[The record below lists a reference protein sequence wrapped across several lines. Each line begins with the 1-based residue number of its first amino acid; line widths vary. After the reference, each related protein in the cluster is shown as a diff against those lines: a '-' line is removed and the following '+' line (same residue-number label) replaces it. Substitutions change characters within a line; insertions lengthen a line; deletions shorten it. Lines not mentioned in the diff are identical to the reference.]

1 MNKSVLFPLK
11 LVAALAMLSAVSII
25 CGKYLAIRGGDILR
39 FSFENL
45 PIIFAGLAF
54 GPLAGA
60 LVGAIG
66 DLVGCVMVGYTINP
80 LVTVGAAA
88 IGVVS
93 GISRILFNKI
103 GIKGAFN
110 TAISVAFAHIIGS
123 VLIKTFG
130 LAAFYDL
137 PIWALMLWRLL
148 NYVIVGAVEAAL
160 LIILLKNKEIT
171 RLISEMKPKRT
182 KEIKKNDIR

>member
-1 MNKSVLFPLK
+1 MKKSLYPLK
-11 LVAALAMLSAVSII
+11 VTAMLAMLCAISII

-54 GPLAGA
+54 GPLAGI
-60 LVGAIG
+60 LVGVVS

-88 IGVVS
+88 IGAVS
-93 GISRILFNKI
+93 GITRLLFNKL

-110 TAISVAFAHIIGS
+110 VAVSVAFAHFIGS
-123 VLIKTFG
+123 VVIKTFG

-160 LIILLKNKEIT
+160 LIVLLKNKEIT
-171 RLISEMKPKRT
+171 KLIAEMNPKKS
-182 KEIKKNDIR
+182 KETKKNDL

>member
-1 MNKSVLFPLK
+1 MKKSLYPLK
-11 LVAALAMLSAVSII
+11 VTAMLAMLCAISII

-45 PIIFAGLAF
+45 PIIFAGIAF
-54 GPLAGA
+54 GPLAGI
-60 LVGAIG
+60 LVGVVS

-88 IGVVS
+88 IGAVS
-93 GISRILFNKI
+93 GITRLLFNKL

-110 TAISVAFAHIIGS
+110 VAVSVAFAHIIGS
-123 VLIKTFG
+123 VVIKTFG

-160 LIILLKNKEIT
+160 LIVLLKNKEIT
-171 RLISEMKPKRT
+171 KLIAEMNQKKS
-182 KEIKKNDIR
+182 KETKKNDL

>member
-1 MNKSVLFPLK
+1 MKKSLYPLK
-11 LVAALAMLSAVSII
+11 VTAMLAMLCAISII

-45 PIIFAGLAF
+45 PIIFAGLSF
-54 GPLAGA
+54 GPMAGI
-60 LVGAIG
+60 LVGVVS

-88 IGVVS
+88 IGAVS
-93 GISRILFNKI
+93 GITRLLFNKL

-110 TAISVAFAHIIGS
+110 VAVSVAFAHVIGS
-123 VLIKTFG
+123 VVIKTFG

-160 LIILLKNKEIT
+160 LIVLLKNKEIT
-171 RLISEMKPKRT
+171 KLIAEMNPKKS
-182 KEIKKNDIR
+182 KETKKNDL

>member
-1 MNKSVLFPLK
+1 MKKSLYPLK
-11 LVAALAMLSAVSII
+11 VTAMLAMLCAISII

-45 PIIFAGLAF
+45 PIIFAGLSF
-54 GPLAGA
+54 GPLAGI
-60 LVGAIG
+60 LVGVVS

-88 IGVVS
+88 IGAVS
-93 GISRILFNKI
+93 GITRLLFNKL

-110 TAISVAFAHIIGS
+110 VAVSVAFAHVIGS
-123 VLIKTFG
+123 VVIKTFG

-171 RLISEMKPKRT
+171 KLIAEMNPKKS
-182 KEIKKNDIR
+182 KETKKNDL

>member
-1 MNKSVLFPLK
+1 MKKQSLYPLK
-11 LVAALAMLSAVSII
+11 VTAMLAMLVAISII

-45 PIIFAGLAF
+45 PIIFAGLSF
-54 GPLAGA
+54 GPVAGI
-60 LVGAIG
+60 LVGVVA

-80 LVTVGAAA
+80 LVTLGAAA
-88 IGVVS
+88 IGAIS
-93 GISRILFNKI
+93 GLSGMLFRKL
-103 GIKGAFN
+103 GIKGWLN
-110 TAISVAFAHIIGS
+110 ISLSVATAHIVGS

-137 PIWALMLWRLL
+137 PLWALMLWRLL

-160 LIILLKNKEIT
+160 LIILLKNREIA
-171 RLISEMKPKRT
+171 RLISEMRQKK
-182 KEIKKNDIR
+182 KETKKNDIQ